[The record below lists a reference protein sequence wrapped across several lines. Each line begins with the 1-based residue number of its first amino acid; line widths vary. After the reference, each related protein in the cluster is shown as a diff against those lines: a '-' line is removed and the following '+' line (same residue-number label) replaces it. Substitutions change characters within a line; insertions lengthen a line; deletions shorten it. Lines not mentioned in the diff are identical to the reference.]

1 MKKTTDIINILTD
14 KTPAAALLND
24 NCYISRLF
32 DKTIELHFCG
42 LYGLLPEKIYNIK
55 DAPPDQL
62 IKEIKTAAADYI
74 HNASPGYYIE
84 NITKNL
90 PPL

>member
-1 MKKTTDIINILTD
+1 MENIKNILTD

-24 NCYISRLF
+24 NCYISRLYNNN
-32 DKTIELHFCG
+32 IELHFCG
-42 LYGLLPEKIYNIK
+42 LDGLLPEKIYNIN

-62 IKEIKTAAADYI
+62 IKEIKTSAADYI
-74 HNASPGYYIE
+74 HNITPQYFIN
-84 NITKNL
+84 NINKNL